1 MAPHHIASS
10 ALELHYVNS
19 NVLKLTQ
26 YKYMALHHFDSSALE
41 LTVTLPYWIFH
52 DFIALKITEF
62 YPTKYYRVLLPNQ
75 KESLKISFKSVNY

>member
-26 YKYMALHHFDSSALE
+26 YKYMALHHFDFSALE
-41 LTVTLPYWIFH
+41 LTVTLPY
-52 DFIALKITEF
+52 
-62 YPTKYYRVLLPNQ
+62 
-75 KESLKISFKSVNY
+75 